1 MCLKNQSPVT
11 KCFFLFLFLDKG
23 VVSSSSTFQLFLV
36 WFHFIWFQTQKQ
48 NKKRMSVWQEKNKF
62 HSVYM
67 CWCTNSQ
74 THTHT
79 FTLIKNG
86 ILIQVEKKFV
96 CNHND
101 VDYIF
106 FCCCFEQM
114 DRLKETMIW
123 WIFDINKNEL
133 NEQKKKKSTRPK

>member
-1 MCLKNQSPVT
+1 
-11 KCFFLFLFLDKG
+11 
-23 VVSSSSTFQLFLV
+23 
-36 WFHFIWFQTQKQ
+36 
-48 NKKRMSVWQEKNKF
+48 
-62 HSVYM
+62 M

-106 FCCCFEQM
+106 FLLLFRANGQIERDYDLM
-114 DRLKETMIW
+114 D
-123 WIFDINKNEL
+123 F
-133 NEQKKKKSTRPK
+133 